1 MAYSSIQA
9 VGMKPH
15 KQDDER
21 KKRWTLHD
29 FFMAACAFAIV
40 FIVAAIFLPGLL
52 NIKRIPEEIRAKA
65 VLRLLGEAELA
76 YRAANKARAWG
87 SWDDLVE
94 AGYMNEN
101 YTLDNIIDEYTL
113 WLSVDNPSLSAGK
126 RSAIWGGLF
135 NTFTIVAFPRKT
147 APPGYMSTFAISED
161 LVLRVYRP
169 ETPGAKAW
177 GEDDDFG
184 ARTWEP
190 IR

>member
-94 AGYMNEN
+94 AGYIAEG
-101 YTLDNIIDEYTL
+101 YTRRTAIIKYSI
-113 WLSVDNPSLSAGK
+113 WHKVNNPSLMLDPESK
-126 RSAIWGGLF
+126 DYDPSI
-135 NTFTIVAFPRKT
+135 NTFLFVAFPQMT
-147 APPGYMSTFAISED
+147 SPPGYLATFAISED